1 MFHETMFYGKGNKKS
16 AMVYA
21 PLDMIDDL
29 AQEQIRELVD
39 NPALSEAN
47 LAFMPDTHG
56 GKGATIGT
64 TIKFNSLEEMKV
76 NPEWVGN
83 DISCI
88 SGDTEVLT
96 KNGWIKISEYKNQE
110 ILNYDKDSGKSHFE
124 KPLKYIVEP
133 CEEFYHFKS
142 SKGLDQVV
150 SKDHRMLV
158 YKGYKSKGYN
168 VETMTAEEL
177 TKKPL
182 EKRYYGFQTSFLM
195 GGEGIELS
203 DDEIRLDIMI
213 AADGHISYVNENTGM
228 TRYSMHFKKERKIE
242 RAKHL
247 LDKAGIGYDISYSAN
262 NTTYINFSY
271 RNNVFLKDLKR
282 YYLANEHQLRIVAEE
297 SLKWDGHTGYRSF
310 FSSNEEDSADVI
322 QLAFS
327 GSGTRAGWHT
337 VNYENKDSTRSNNY
351 VVSPCKNNIVG
362 YTPDYKI
369 IPSIDGKKYCFTTST
384 GYFVARRNKKIFITG
399 NCSVAVFRL
408 GKKEDINLD
417 LDKIDELAQELHKP
431 VGHKKAKKWLNESLY
446 TEVFS
451 KNVYKKALANLGRI
465 SGGNHFMEIGEMDG
479 TYYLTI
485 HNGSLF
491 LGAQVYKEFV
501 GRMESNKVDTK
512 PIIEA
517 LKEQGYPQM
526 IQPVLEIIGEQER
539 VNKEERRYL
548 KTDDL
553 EEYLEAM
560 EVCNDYA
567 LANQLA
573 VADRVFETLDIPGT
587 VLGLLTERA
596 VFNGKDAFRRTK
608 HNYVDKDNFTVYKG
622 AASAQEGEDVL
633 IPINMRDGLI
643 VAKGKGNKG
652 WNEAAPHG
660 AGRLLSRTKAKQ
672 NIELGTYLEQMKD
685 VRSISINEKTLDEAP
700 DAYKSM
706 DYILEQIQDTAE
718 VVGVIKPVYNFKVAE
733 DEPHWVKAKRLK
745 KESNN
750 L

>member
-1 MFHETMFYGKGNKKS
+1 MEREIGGKQMFYETLFYGKGNKKS

-29 AQEQIRELVD
+29 AQKQIRELVD

-64 TIKFNSLEEMKV
+64 TIKFNDLEEMKV

-83 DISCI
+83 DI
-88 SGDTEVLT
+88 
-96 KNGWIKISEYKNQE
+96 
-110 ILNYDKDSGKSHFE
+110 
-124 KPLKYIVEP
+124 
-133 CEEFYHFKS
+133 
-142 SKGLDQVV
+142 
-150 SKDHRMLV
+150 
-158 YKGYKSKGYN
+158 
-168 VETMTAEEL
+168 A
-177 TKKPL
+177 
-182 EKRYYGFQTSFLM
+182 
-195 GGEGIELS
+195 
-203 DDEIRLDIMI
+203 
-213 AADGHISYVNENTGM
+213 
-228 TRYSMHFKKERKIE
+228 
-242 RAKHL
+242 
-247 LDKAGIGYDISYSAN
+247 
-262 NTTYINFSY
+262 
-271 RNNVFLKDLKR
+271 
-282 YYLANEHQLRIVAEE
+282 
-297 SLKWDGHTGYRSF
+297 
-310 FSSNEEDSADVI
+310 
-322 QLAFS
+322 
-327 GSGTRAGWHT
+327 
-337 VNYENKDSTRSNNY
+337 
-351 VVSPCKNNIVG
+351 
-362 YTPDYKI
+362 
-369 IPSIDGKKYCFTTST
+369 
-384 GYFVARRNKKIFITG
+384 
-399 NCSVAVFRL
+399 CSVAVFRL
-408 GKKEDINLD
+408 GRKEDINLD
-417 LDKIDELAQELHKP
+417 LDKMDELAQELHKP
-431 VGHKKAKKWLNESLY
+431 VGHEKAKKWLNERLY

-451 KNVYKKALANLGRI
+451 KNLYKKALANLGRI

-512 PIIEA
+512 AIIKS
-517 LKEQGYPQM
+517 LKEQGCPQM
-526 IQPVLEIIGEQER
+526 IQPVLEAIGEQER

-553 EEYLEAM
+553 EDYLEAM

-567 LANQLA
+567 FVNQLA

-596 VFNGKDAFRRTK
+596 LFDGKDAFRRTK

-733 DEPHWVKAKRLK
+733 DEPYWMRKKREK
-745 KESNN
+745 
-750 L
+750 